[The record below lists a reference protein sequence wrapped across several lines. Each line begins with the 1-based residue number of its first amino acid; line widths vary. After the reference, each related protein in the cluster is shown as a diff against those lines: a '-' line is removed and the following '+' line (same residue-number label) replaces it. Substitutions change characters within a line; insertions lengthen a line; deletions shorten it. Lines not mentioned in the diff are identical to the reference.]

1 VLKKVLMVLI
11 ALTVM
16 LDAKNMVRMKQVE
29 SGETRQIA
37 VESAYWNM
45 FEDALGKTIGDA
57 SYDGSIVK
65 SFESDF
71 NKDFRTFQRTH
82 FKNTKVKCNDNGPDG
97 FECMVMASMDLDRM
111 RKLYSKK
118 SNSSTAMGRNKI
130 EDVEVV
136 LIDDV
141 GNKLSALFANELHAF
156 SKKSGADLRV
166 EKKGTPVGSKG
177 TNCKKLKEKL
187 KVYKRKGRAYKSAV
201 DATQEKLIQCEENK
215 GVNYAFRLVDLELN
229 INEKK
234 DRYGSY
240 KGEIT
245 YTIHML
251 NTQTGKR
258 ENSIPGETVST
269 FGNSINKLKSKL
281 AKKAAN
287 MANTEMNNNMLDS
300 ISTKTRKKKSKKL
313 NKYEYTYTA
322 IIRGLTTD
330 ADDRH
335 KRKIIKETIKEL
347 GSKAKKNTA
356 ESSEFEQ
363 VYNFGSNEELDME
376 EFSDMLYDMADSLGF
391 RIQVSEK
398 SDDIVVI
405 QFQ

>member
-1 VLKKVLMVLI
+1 MVLI
-11 ALTVM
+11 LLSVI

-29 SGETRQIA
+29 SGQTRQIT
-37 VESAYWNM
+37 VEKAHWNM

-57 SYDGSIVK
+57 SYDGSVK
-65 SFESDF
+65 NAFKSDF
-71 NKDFRTFQRTH
+71 NKDFQSFQDTH
-82 FKNTKVKCNDNGPDG
+82 FKNVKVKCNDNGPDG
-97 FECMVMASMDLDRM
+97 FECLVMASMDLDKM

-141 GNKLSALFANELHAF
+141 GSKLSALFANELHAY
-156 SKKSGADLRV
+156 SKKSGSDLRV
-166 EKKGTPVGSKG
+166 EKKGTPIGSKG
-177 TNCKKLKEKL
+177 NKCSKLEADLKK
-187 KVYKRKGRAYKSAV
+187 YKRKGGAYKKAV
-201 DATQEKLIQCEENK
+201 RATKEKLAQCKENK
-215 GVNYAFRLVDLELN
+215 SVDYAFRLVNLELN
-229 INEKK
+229 IDDKK
-234 DRYGSY
+234 DKYGSY

-251 NTQTGKR
+251 NTQTGRR
-258 ENSIPGETVST
+258 ENSIPGETVSS
-269 FGNSINKLKSKL
+269 FANSINKLKSKL

-313 NKYEYTYTA
+313 NKYAYTYTT

-347 GSKAKKNTA
+347 GCKAKKNRA
-356 ESSEFEQ
+356 ESTEFEQ
-363 VYNFGSNEELDME
+363 VYNFGSKEELDME
-376 EFSDMLYDMADSLGF
+376 EFSDTLYDMADSLGF
-391 RIQVSEK
+391 RIKVSEQ
-398 SDDIVVI
+398 SDDVVVV

>member
-1 VLKKVLMVLI
+1 MVLI

-166 EKKGTPVGSKG
+166 EKK
-177 TNCKKLKEKL
+177 
-187 KVYKRKGRAYKSAV
+187 
-201 DATQEKLIQCEENK
+201 
-215 GVNYAFRLVDLELN
+215 
-229 INEKK
+229 
-234 DRYGSY
+234 RY
-240 KGEIT
+240 
-245 YTIHML
+245 
-251 NTQTGKR
+251 TGWK
-258 ENSIPGETVST
+258 
-269 FGNSINKLKSKL
+269 
-281 AKKAAN
+281 
-287 MANTEMNNNMLDS
+287 
-300 ISTKTRKKKSKKL
+300 
-313 NKYEYTYTA
+313 
-322 IIRGLTTD
+322 
-330 ADDRH
+330 
-335 KRKIIKETIKEL
+335 
-347 GSKAKKNTA
+347 
-356 ESSEFEQ
+356 
-363 VYNFGSNEELDME
+363 
-376 EFSDMLYDMADSLGF
+376 
-391 RIQVSEK
+391 
-398 SDDIVVI
+398 
-405 QFQ
+405 

>member
-1 VLKKVLMVLI
+1 MLKKVLLVLI
-11 ALTVM
+11 ALAVM

-29 SGETRQIA
+29 SGQTRQIA
-37 VESAYWNM
+37 VEKAHWNM

-57 SYDGSIVK
+57 SYDGSIK
-65 SFESDF
+65 DSFRSDMK
-71 NKDFRTFQRTH
+71 KDFQEFQDTH
-82 FKNTKVKCNDNGPDG
+82 FKHVKVKCNDNGPDG
-97 FECMVMASMDLDRM
+97 FECMVMASMDFDRM
-111 RKLYSKK
+111 RKLYAKK

-141 GNKLSALFANELHAF
+141 GNKLSALFTNELHAF

-177 TNCKKLKEKL
+177 NKCKKLENDL
-187 KVYKRKGRAYKSAV
+187 KKYKRKGGAYKKAV
-201 DATQEKLIQCEENK
+201 RATEKKLEQCKENK
-215 GVNYAFRLVDLELN
+215 SVNYAFRLVDLELN
-229 INEKK
+229 INDKK
-234 DRYGSY
+234 DRFGSY

-269 FGNSINKLKSKL
+269 FANSINKLKSKL

-300 ISTKTRKKKSKKL
+300 ISTKTRKKKAKKL
-313 NKYEYTYTA
+313 NRYEYTYTA

-356 ESSEFEQ
+356 ESKEFEQ

-398 SDDIVVI
+398 SDDIVVV